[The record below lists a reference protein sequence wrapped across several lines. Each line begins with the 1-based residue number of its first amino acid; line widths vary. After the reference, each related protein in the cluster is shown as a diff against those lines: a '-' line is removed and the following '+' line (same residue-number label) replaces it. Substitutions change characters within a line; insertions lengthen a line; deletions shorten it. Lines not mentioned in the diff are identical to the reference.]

1 MSACSWSRSACF
13 LAVASPGNDHQYVE
27 MPTFSSR
34 TRSSPTSSL
43 STPSTA
49 LEMMPT
55 LTALLSTSFLVKTSF
70 EVRNIATI
78 RCFFSS
84 LVTPFGILRQFCV
97 ARQFT
102 REAKFQMFCMEAFGF

>member
-49 LEMMPT
+49 LEMMPA

-84 LVTPFGILRQFCV
+84 LVTPFGMATVFRCV
-97 ARQFT
+97 LLLARCSSWENR
-102 REAKFQMFCMEAFGF
+102 REA